1 MSQQN
6 TPGNDP
12 NNGPDQG
19 QSPYGSSPGAA
30 PETPSNPY
38 FGNTQAGAA
47 PDLDAGAPQLR
58 SAEEQRLNRKALLFL
73 GGIVV
78 LLVAMGFLLFRKTSD
93 EDGSQNKPR
102 EVARV
107 STPELPNAAP
117 AAQPQTPAEVAVP
130 IPMLPPQ
137 SQQELPTTG
146 FPSMGSA
153 RNEQPER
160 QGPTLMDRRMGSG
173 SGIGSGDSGPGANSA
188 GQRSDYSQAMMAAMQ
203 AANPQAQA
211 PQKVRRGPDVENVSS
226 ASFIRSPDALLVRGT
241 YLRCVLETRIITDLA
256 GYTSCLLT
264 EPVYSINGR
273 SLLLPKG
280 SKIYGAY
287 GGGPAGKRVEVIWD
301 RITTPNGLDV
311 AMSSPGV
318 DGLGGAGH
326 PGQYSAHWGSRIA
339 SALMISLIADA
350 FKYAAAEHGPE
361 STTITNSGMAIQSP
375 YESATARTMER
386 LANEALSEGRRP
398 PTVTINQGTIVNV
411 YVAKDVDFTNVLNT
425 RR

>member
-12 NNGPDQG
+12 NNGRDES
-19 QSPYGSSPGAA
+19 QSPYGAQGAPDA
-30 PETPSNPY
+30 QSNPY
-38 FGNTQAGAA
+38 FGTTQAEPA
-47 PDLDAGAPQLR
+47 PDLDAAAPQLR

-73 GGIVV
+73 GGIV
-78 LLVAMGFLLFRKTSD
+78 LLLMAMGFLLFRKGQD
-93 EDGSQNKPR
+93 DKDAVQKVPD
-102 EVARV
+102 VARV
-107 STPELPNAAP
+107 STPTLPDAVQTSPVPSQAM
-117 AAQPQTPAEVAVP
+117 QPVDP
-130 IPMLPPQ
+130 IPMTPPLPPPPLDSTPLFVPQ
-137 SQQELPTTG
+137 SD
-146 FPSMGSA
+146 SA
-153 RNEQPER
+153 REIDR
-160 QGPTLMDRRMGSG
+160 GPTLLDRRIGSG
-173 SGIGSGDSGPGANSA
+173 SGVGGGDGQDGNGSNGGRGMDEYT
-188 GQRSDYSQAMMAAMQ
+188 RAMLAQLPNNQ
-203 AANPQAQA
+203 AAPA
-211 PQKVRRGPDVENVSS
+211 KVRRGPDVEDVSS
-226 ASFIRSPDALLVRGT
+226 ATYIQSPDALLVRGT

-273 SLLLPKG
+273 NLLLPKG

-287 GGGPAGKRVEVIWD
+287 GGGPMGKRVEVIWD
-301 RITTPNGLDV
+301 RITTPNGIDV

-318 DGLGGAGH
+318 DQLGGAGH

-339 SALMISLIADA
+339 SALMISLISDA

-361 STTITNSGMAIQSP
+361 TTTIANNGMTVQSP

-386 LANEALSEGRRP
+386 LANEALSSNRRP

-411 YVAKDVDFTNVLNT
+411 YVAKDVDFTNVLHP

>member
-12 NNGPDQG
+12 NNGRDES
-19 QSPYGSSPGAA
+19 QSPYGAQGASDA
-30 PETPSNPY
+30 QSNPY
-38 FGNTQAGAA
+38 FGTTQAEPA
-47 PDLDAGAPQLR
+47 PDLDAAAPQLR

-78 LLVAMGFLLFRKTSD
+78 LLVAMGFLLFRKGQD
-93 EDGSQNKPR
+93 DKDAVQKVPD
-102 EVARV
+102 VARV
-107 STPELPNAAP
+107 STPTLPDAVQTSPVPSQAM
-117 AAQPQTPAEVAVP
+117 QPVDP
-130 IPMLPPQ
+130 IPMTPPLPPPPLDSTPLFVPQ
-137 SQQELPTTG
+137 SD
-146 FPSMGSA
+146 SA
-153 RNEQPER
+153 REIDR
-160 QGPTLMDRRMGSG
+160 GPTLLDRRIGSG
-173 SGIGSGDSGPGANSA
+173 SGVGGGDGQDGNGSNGGRGMDEYT
-188 GQRSDYSQAMMAAMQ
+188 RAMLAQLPNNQ
-203 AANPQAQA
+203 AAPA
-211 PQKVRRGPDVENVSS
+211 KVRRGPDVEDVSS
-226 ASFIRSPDALLVRGT
+226 ATYIQSPDALLVRGT

-273 SLLLPKG
+273 NLLLPKG

-287 GGGPAGKRVEVIWD
+287 GGGPMGKRVEVIWD
-301 RITTPNGLDV
+301 RITTPNGIDV

-318 DGLGGAGH
+318 DQLGGAGH

-339 SALMISLIADA
+339 SALMISLISDA

-361 STTITNSGMAIQSP
+361 TTTIANSGMTVQSP

-386 LANEALSEGRRP
+386 LANEALSSNRRP

-411 YVAKDVDFTNVLNT
+411 YVAKDVDFTNVLHP

>member
-12 NNGPDQG
+12 NNGRDES
-19 QSPYGSSPGAA
+19 QSPYGAQGAPDA
-30 PETPSNPY
+30 QSNPY
-38 FGNTQAGAA
+38 FGTTQAEPA
-47 PDLDAGAPQLR
+47 PDLDAAAPQLR

-73 GGIVV
+73 GGIV
-78 LLVAMGFLLFRKTSD
+78 LLLMAMGFLLFRKGQD
-93 EDGSQNKPR
+93 DKDAVQKVPD
-102 EVARV
+102 VARAT
-107 STPELPNAAP
+107 TPTLPDAVQTSPVPSQAMQP
-117 AAQPQTPAEVAVP
+117 ADP
-130 IPMLPPQ
+130 IPMMPPLPPPPLDSTPLFVPQ
-137 SQQELPTTG
+137 SD
-146 FPSMGSA
+146 SA
-153 RNEQPER
+153 REMDR
-160 QGPTLMDRRMGSG
+160 GPTLLDRRIGSG
-173 SGIGSGDSGPGANSA
+173 SGVGGGD
-188 GQRSDYSQAMMAAMQ
+188 GQDGNGGNGGRGMDEYTRTMLAQLPNNQ
-203 AANPQAQA
+203 AAPA
-211 PQKVRRGPDVENVSS
+211 KVRRGPDVEDVSS
-226 ASFIRSPDALLVRGT
+226 ATYIQSPDALLVRGT

-287 GGGPAGKRVEVIWD
+287 GGGPTGKRVEVIWD
-301 RITTPNGLDV
+301 RITTPNGIDV

-318 DGLGGAGH
+318 DQLGGAGH

-339 SALMISLIADA
+339 SALMISLISDA

-361 STTITNSGMAIQSP
+361 TTTIANNGMTVQSP

-386 LANEALSEGRRP
+386 LANEALSSNRRP

-411 YVAKDVDFTNVLNT
+411 YVAKDVDFTNVLHP

>member
-6 TPGNDP
+6 TPDNDP
-12 NNGPDQG
+12 NP
-19 QSPYGSSPGAA
+19 SPYGQGPAGQEPS
-30 PETPSNPY
+30 SNPY
-38 FGNTQAGAA
+38 YGNAQAQDA

-73 GGIVV
+73 GGILV
-78 LLVAMGFLLFRKTSD
+78 LLVAMGFLLFRGSQGDSD
-93 EDGSQNKPR
+93 EPVKQR
-102 EVARV
+102 EVART
-107 STPELPNAAP
+107 STPELPNLT
-117 AAQPQTPAEVAVP
+117 AAQQAATPPPAETMPP
-130 IPMLPPQ
+130 IPMLPDPPRQ
-137 SQQELPTTG
+137 NQELVPIASRG
-146 FPSMGSA
+146 
-153 RNEQPER
+153 EQVQPR
-160 QGPTLMDRRMGSG
+160 GPTLLERRISG
-173 SGIGSGDSGPGANSA
+173 SDDAAVGAGNRPGMP
-188 GQRSDYSQAMMAAMQ
+188 GQRSAIDEQTRQALLANMMPNQ
-203 AANPQAQA
+203 QA
-211 PQKVRRGPDVENVSS
+211 PQKERRGPDVEDVSS
-226 ASFIRSPDALLVRGT
+226 ATYIQSPDALLVRGT
-241 YLRCVLETRIITDLA
+241 YLRCVLETRIITDLS

-287 GGGPAGKRVEVIWD
+287 AGGAKGKRVEVIWD
-301 RITTPNGLDV
+301 RVTTPNGIDV

-318 DGLGGAGH
+318 DQLGGAGH

-339 SALMISLIADA
+339 SALMVSLIADA

-361 STTITNSGMAIQSP
+361 TTTVGSNGFAVQSP

-386 LANEALSEGRRP
+386 LANDALNSSNRP

-411 YVAKDVDFTNVLNT
+411 YVAKDVDFTNVLNP

>member
-12 NNGPDQG
+12 NNGRDES
-19 QSPYGSSPGAA
+19 QSPYGAQGASDA
-30 PETPSNPY
+30 QSNPY
-38 FGNTQAGAA
+38 FGTTQAEPA
-47 PDLDAGAPQLR
+47 PDLDAAAPQLR

-78 LLVAMGFLLFRKTSD
+78 LLVAMGFLLFRKGQD
-93 EDGSQNKPR
+93 DKDAVQKVPD
-102 EVARV
+102 VARV
-107 STPELPNAAP
+107 STPTLPDAVQTSPVPSQAM
-117 AAQPQTPAEVAVP
+117 QPVDP
-130 IPMLPPQ
+130 IPMTPPLPPPPLDSTPLFVPQ
-137 SQQELPTTG
+137 SD
-146 FPSMGSA
+146 SA
-153 RNEQPER
+153 REMDR
-160 QGPTLMDRRMGSG
+160 GPTLLDRRIGSG
-173 SGIGSGDSGPGANSA
+173 SGVGGGDGQDGNGSNGGRGMDEYT
-188 GQRSDYSQAMMAAMQ
+188 RAMLAQLPNNQ
-203 AANPQAQA
+203 AAPA
-211 PQKVRRGPDVENVSS
+211 KVRRGPDVEDVSS
-226 ASFIRSPDALLVRGT
+226 ATYIQSPDALLVRGT

-273 SLLLPKG
+273 NLLLPKG

-287 GGGPAGKRVEVIWD
+287 GGGPMGKRVEVIWD
-301 RITTPNGLDV
+301 RITTPNGIDV

-318 DGLGGAGH
+318 DQLGGAGH

-339 SALMISLIADA
+339 SALMISLISDA

-361 STTITNSGMAIQSP
+361 TTTIANNGMTVQSP

-386 LANEALSEGRRP
+386 LANEALSSNRRP

-411 YVAKDVDFTNVLNT
+411 YVAKDVDFTNVLHP

>member
-12 NNGPDQG
+12 NNGQG
-19 QSPYGSSPGAA
+19 ESNSPYGSTPGAA
-30 PETPSNPY
+30 PEAPANPY
-38 FGNTQAGAA
+38 FGNARSGAA
-47 PDLDAGAPQLR
+47 PDLDASAPQLR

-78 LLVAMGFLLFRKTSD
+78 LLVAMGMLLFRK
-93 EDGSQNKPR
+93 GQNDDAAPKVK
-102 EVARV
+102 EVARATTPQLPNV
-107 STPELPNAAP
+107 APAPTPEVATAAEPIEMLPALPPPPAPRNNASFMPQREDRDERPIERGPSLLDRRIGSSGGTSAGDAQGQGGAGGGMSEYQRAMIANLQGQNGGGAP
-117 AAQPQTPAEVAVP
+117 A
-130 IPMLPPQ
+130 
-137 SQQELPTTG
+137 
-146 FPSMGSA
+146 
-153 RNEQPER
+153 R
-160 QGPTLMDRRMGSG
+160 
-173 SGIGSGDSGPGANSA
+173 
-188 GQRSDYSQAMMAAMQ
+188 
-203 AANPQAQA
+203 
-211 PQKVRRGPDVENVSS
+211 VRRGPDVDDVSS
-226 ASFIRSPDALLVRGT
+226 ATHINSPDALLVRGT

-301 RITTPNGLDV
+301 RITTPNGIDV

-361 STTITNSGMAIQSP
+361 TTTVANNGMTIQSP
-375 YESATARTMER
+375 YESSTARTMER
-386 LANEALSEGRRP
+386 LANEALSSGRRP

-411 YVAKDVDFTNVLNT
+411 YVAKDVDFTNVLNA

>member
-12 NNGPDQG
+12 NNGRDES
-19 QSPYGSSPGAA
+19 QSPYGAQGAA
-30 PETPSNPY
+30 DAPSNPY
-38 FGNTQAGAA
+38 FGTAQAEPA
-47 PDLDAGAPQLR
+47 PDLDAAAPQLR

-73 GGIVV
+73 GGIVL
-78 LLVAMGFLLFRKTSD
+78 LLVAMGFLLFRKGQD
-93 EDGSQNKPR
+93 DKDAVQKVPD
-102 EVARV
+102 VARV
-107 STPELPNAAP
+107 STPTLPDAVQTSPVPSQAM
-117 AAQPQTPAEVAVP
+117 QPVDP
-130 IPMLPPQ
+130 IPMLPPPPP
-137 SQQELPTTG
+137 QESNAISPAMMG
-146 FPSMGSA
+146 ARQEREIERGPS
-153 RNEQPER
+153 
-160 QGPTLMDRRMGSG
+160 LLDRRIAGSG
-173 SGIGSGDSGPGANSA
+173 SGVGGMGEGQGQAGGAPS
-188 GQRSDYSQAMMAAMQ
+188 SYEQAMLATL
-203 AANPQAQA
+203 QAQNGNTA
-211 PQKVRRGPDVENVSS
+211 PAKVRRGPDVEDVSS
-226 ASFIRSPDALLVRGT
+226 ATYIQSPDALLVRGT

-273 SLLLPKG
+273 NLLLPKG

-287 GGGPAGKRVEVIWD
+287 GGGPMGKRVEVIWD
-301 RITTPNGLDV
+301 RITTPNGIDV

-318 DGLGGAGH
+318 DQLGGAGH

-339 SALMISLIADA
+339 SALMISLISDA

-361 STTITNSGMAIQSP
+361 TTTIANNGMTVQSP

-386 LANEALSEGRRP
+386 LANEALSSNRRP

-411 YVAKDVDFTNVLNT
+411 YVAKDVDFTNVLHP

>member
-12 NNGPDQG
+12 NNGRDES
-19 QSPYGSSPGAA
+19 QSPYGAQGAA
-30 PETPSNPY
+30 DAPSNPY
-38 FGNTQAGAA
+38 FGTIQAEPA
-47 PDLDAGAPQLR
+47 PDLDAAAPQLR

-78 LLVAMGFLLFRKTSD
+78 LLVAMGFLLFRKGQD
-93 EDGSQNKPR
+93 DKNAVQKVPD
-102 EVARV
+102 VARV
-107 STPELPNAAP
+107 STPTLPDAVQTSPVPSQAM
-117 AAQPQTPAEVAVP
+117 QPVDP
-130 IPMLPPQ
+130 IPMLPPPPA
-137 SQQELPTTG
+137 QESNAISPGMLG
-146 FPSMGSA
+146 ARQEREVERGPS
-153 RNEQPER
+153 
-160 QGPTLMDRRMGSG
+160 LLDRRIAGSG
-173 SGIGSGDSGPGANSA
+173 GGMGGMGEGQGQAGGAPS
-188 GQRSDYSQAMMAAMQ
+188 SYEQAMLATL
-203 AANPQAQA
+203 QAQNGNTA
-211 PQKVRRGPDVENVSS
+211 PAKVRRGPDVEDVSS
-226 ASFIRSPDALLVRGT
+226 ATYIQSPDALLVRGT

-273 SLLLPKG
+273 NLLLPKG

-287 GGGPAGKRVEVIWD
+287 GGGPMGKRVEVIWD
-301 RITTPNGLDV
+301 RITTPNGIDV

-318 DGLGGAGH
+318 DQLGGAGH

-339 SALMISLIADA
+339 SALMISLISDA

-361 STTITNSGMAIQSP
+361 TTTIANNGMTVQSP

-386 LANEALSEGRRP
+386 LANEALSSNRRP

-411 YVAKDVDFTNVLNT
+411 YVAKDVDFTNVLHP

>member
-12 NNGPDQG
+12 N
-19 QSPYGSSPGAA
+19 QSPYGQDPAGQ
-30 PETPSNPY
+30 ETSSNPY
-38 FGNTQAGAA
+38 YGTARTQDA
-47 PDLDAGAPQLR
+47 PDLDAAAPQLR

-73 GGIVV
+73 GGILV
-78 LLVAMGFLLFRKTSD
+78 LVLAMGFLLLRKGREPADDTPPPQVARASTPTLPGVDSPAATGPAEPIPVAQPLPPLPQPEGPTRPASPLSMDDRSEPRGPTLAERRMGSTGGMVGNGDQQPGGSSESD
-93 EDGSQNKPR
+93 EY
-102 EVARV
+102 ARA
-107 STPELPNAAP
+107 LQAQAQFLGGQNAAP
-117 AAQPQTPAEVAVP
+117 A
-130 IPMLPPQ
+130 
-137 SQQELPTTG
+137 
-146 FPSMGSA
+146 
-153 RNEQPER
+153 
-160 QGPTLMDRRMGSG
+160 
-173 SGIGSGDSGPGANSA
+173 
-188 GQRSDYSQAMMAAMQ
+188 
-203 AANPQAQA
+203 
-211 PQKVRRGPDVENVSS
+211 KVRRGPDVEDVSS
-226 ASFIRSPDALLVRGT
+226 ATYIQSPDALLVRGT

-287 GGGPAGKRVEVIWD
+287 GGGPSGKRVEVIWD
-301 RITTPNGLDV
+301 RITTPNGIDV

-361 STTITNSGMAIQSP
+361 STTIGSNGFAVQSP

-411 YVAKDVDFTNVLNT
+411 YVAKDVDFTNVLNP

>member
-12 NNGPDQG
+12 NP
-19 QSPYGSSPGAA
+19 SPYGQDPAGQ
-30 PETPSNPY
+30 ETSSNPY
-38 FGNTQAGAA
+38 YGSTQAETA
-47 PDLDAGAPQLR
+47 PDLDASAPQLR
-58 SAEEQRLNRKALLFL
+58 TSEEQRLNRKALLFL
-73 GGIVV
+73 GGILV
-78 LLVAMGFLLFRKTSD
+78 LVLAMGFLLLRKGRDDSAD
-93 EDGSQNKPR
+93 AEAPR
-102 EVARV
+102 QVARA
-107 STPELPNAAP
+107 STPDLPSMAP
-117 AAQPQTPAEVAVP
+117 AAPPPAQETAEP
-130 IPMLPPQ
+130 IPMLPPPP
-137 SQQELPTTG
+137 QEA
-146 FPSMGSA
+146 M
-153 RNEQPER
+153 
-160 QGPTLMDRRMGSG
+160 GPTYIPRSEPAEREVNRGPSLMDRRIAAGG
-173 SGIGSGDSGPGANSA
+173 GVGTGDGGQGAEGAAANEDPYLA
-188 GQRSDYSQAMMAAMQ
+188 ATMAALQ
-203 AANPQAQA
+203 GQNGNAAPAR
-211 PQKVRRGPDVENVSS
+211 VRRGPDVDNISS
-226 ASFIRSPDALLVRGT
+226 ATYIKSPDALLVRGT

-264 EPVYSINGR
+264 EPVYSVNGR

-287 GGGPAGKRVEVIWD
+287 GGGPSGKRVEVIWD
-301 RITTPNGLDV
+301 RITTPNGIDV

-361 STTITNSGMAIQSP
+361 STTIGSNGFAVQSP

-411 YVAKDVDFTNVLNT
+411 YVAKDVDFTNVLNP

>member
-6 TPGNDP
+6 TPGNEP
-12 NNGPDQG
+12 NNGRDES
-19 QSPYGSSPGAA
+19 QSPYGSASGAA
-30 PETPSNPY
+30 PEASSNPY
-38 FGNTQAGAA
+38 FGNTQAGPA

-78 LLVAMGFLLFRKTSD
+78 LLVAMGFLLFRKGQ
-93 EDGSQNKPR
+93 EDKDAPADVNKT
-102 EVARV
+102 ARAV
-107 STPELPNAAP
+107 TPELPTATPPPQAAADP
-117 AAQPQTPAEVAVP
+117 IQMVP
-130 IPMLPPQ
+130 PLPPPPPLDSTPLFVPQ
-137 SQQELPTTG
+137 SD
-146 FPSMGSA
+146 SA
-153 RNEQPER
+153 REMDR
-160 QGPTLMDRRMGSG
+160 GPTLLDRRIGSG
-173 SGIGSGDSGPGANSA
+173 SGVGGGD
-188 GQRSDYSQAMMAAMQ
+188 GQDGNGGNGGRGMDEYTRAMLAQLPNNQ
-203 AANPQAQA
+203 AAPA
-211 PQKVRRGPDVENVSS
+211 KVRRGPDVEDVSS

-241 YLRCVLETRIITDLA
+241 YLRCVLETRIITDIA
-256 GYTSCLLT
+256 GYTSCLVT

-287 GGGPAGKRVEVIWD
+287 GGGPTGKRVEVIWD
-301 RITTPNGLDV
+301 RITTPNGIDV

-318 DGLGGAGH
+318 DQLGGAGH
-326 PGQYSAHWGSRIA
+326 PGQYSAHWGSRLA

-361 STTITNSGMAIQSP
+361 STTVASNGFAVRSP

-411 YVAKDVDFTNVLNT
+411 YVAKDVDFTGVLNP

>member
-12 NNGPDQG
+12 NNGRDES
-19 QSPYGSSPGAA
+19 QSPYGAQGASDA
-30 PETPSNPY
+30 QSNPY
-38 FGNTQAGAA
+38 FGTTQAEPA
-47 PDLDAGAPQLR
+47 PDLDAAAPQLR

-78 LLVAMGFLLFRKTSD
+78 LLVAMGFLLFRKGQD
-93 EDGSQNKPR
+93 DKDAVQKVPD
-102 EVARV
+102 VARV
-107 STPELPNAAP
+107 STPTLPDAVQTSPVPSQAM
-117 AAQPQTPAEVAVP
+117 QPVDP
-130 IPMLPPQ
+130 IPMTPPLPPPPLDSTPLFVPQ
-137 SQQELPTTG
+137 SD
-146 FPSMGSA
+146 SA
-153 RNEQPER
+153 REMDR
-160 QGPTLMDRRMGSG
+160 GPTLLDRRIGSG
-173 SGIGSGDSGPGANSA
+173 SGVGGGGGQDGNGSNGGRGMDEYT
-188 GQRSDYSQAMMAAMQ
+188 RAMLAQLPNNQ
-203 AANPQAQA
+203 AAPA
-211 PQKVRRGPDVENVSS
+211 KVRRGPDVEDVSS
-226 ASFIRSPDALLVRGT
+226 ATYIQSPDALLVRGT

-273 SLLLPKG
+273 NLLLPKG

-287 GGGPAGKRVEVIWD
+287 GGGPMGKRVEVIWD
-301 RITTPNGLDV
+301 RITTPNGIDV

-318 DGLGGAGH
+318 DQLGGAGH

-339 SALMISLIADA
+339 SALMISLISDA

-361 STTITNSGMAIQSP
+361 TTTIANNGMTVQSP

-386 LANEALSEGRRP
+386 LANEALSSNRRP

-411 YVAKDVDFTNVLNT
+411 YVAKDVDFTNVLHP

>member
-6 TPGNDP
+6 TPGSDP
-12 NNGPDQG
+12 NNGRDDS
-19 QSPYGSSPGAA
+19 QSPYGSASGAA
-30 PETPSNPY
+30 PEASSNPY
-38 FGNTQAGAA
+38 FGNTQAGPA

-78 LLVAMGFLLFRKTSD
+78 LLVAMGFLLFRKGQ
-93 EDGSQNKPR
+93 EDKDAPADVNKT
-102 EVARV
+102 ARAV
-107 STPELPNAAP
+107 TPELPTATPPPQAAADP
-117 AAQPQTPAEVAVP
+117 IQMVP
-130 IPMLPPQ
+130 PLPPPPPLDSTPLFVPQ
-137 SQQELPTTG
+137 SD
-146 FPSMGSA
+146 SA
-153 RNEQPER
+153 REMDR
-160 QGPTLMDRRMGSG
+160 GPTLLDRRIGSG
-173 SGIGSGDSGPGANSA
+173 SGVGGGD
-188 GQRSDYSQAMMAAMQ
+188 GQDGNGGNGGRGMDEYTRAMLAQLPNNQ
-203 AANPQAQA
+203 AAPA
-211 PQKVRRGPDVENVSS
+211 KVRRGPDVEDVSS

-241 YLRCVLETRIITDLA
+241 YLRCVLETRIITDIA
-256 GYTSCLLT
+256 GYTSCLVT

-287 GGGPAGKRVEVIWD
+287 GGGPTGKRVEVIWD
-301 RITTPNGLDV
+301 RITTPNGIDV

-318 DGLGGAGH
+318 DQLGGAGH
-326 PGQYSAHWGSRIA
+326 PGQYSAHWGSRLA

-361 STTITNSGMAIQSP
+361 STTVASNGFAVRSP

-411 YVAKDVDFTNVLNT
+411 YVAKDVDFTGVLNP